1 MTQEEVLERVQ
12 FCSEFRGLSKNTQEE
27 YYTKTKRFQQFHGK
41 SATELSIVDI
51 QNYLRY
57 LSKEKGLSAG
67 SVNTYNSGLRFLYQ
81 VALDIPLN
89 LSQILCQRRCRKYP
103 DLLTRQEIETMLSV
117 CDNLR
122 DRAMLA
128 TMYGAGLRISEVAC
142 LRVEDIDSAKMQL
155 YVRDGKGRKDC
166 FALLSQKNLELL
178 RTYWKAYRPK
188 DWMFYSR
195 NAKSTGTHIT
205 VRGISNAFTNGV
217 SLPEFKNKLPAIV

>member
-142 LRVEDIDSAKMQL
+142 LRARS
-155 YVRDGKGRKDC
+155 
-166 FALLSQKNLELL
+166 F
-178 RTYWKAYRPK
+178 
-188 DWMFYSR
+188 
-195 NAKSTGTHIT
+195 H
-205 VRGISNAFTNGV
+205 
-217 SLPEFKNKLPAIV
+217 KL